1 MNQMLREAAEALRR
15 KEATLLVLGGAEP
28 YWSFARGIAPI
39 IDRMEEQPDFFRNTY
54 VADKV
59 TGRAAALLLVK
70 AGIRGLHTR
79 LISDLAVDIL
89 EHAGIELVYEQKVP
103 KILNRAG
110 NGFCPMETAVENICD
125 PEEAYQL
132 LLKKRRQM
140 REHAAAST
148 GEK

>member
-70 AGIRGLHTR
+70 AGIRGFTP
-79 LISDLAVDIL
+79 A
-89 EHAGIELVYEQKVP
+89 
-103 KILNRAG
+103 
-110 NGFCPMETAVENICD
+110 
-125 PEEAYQL
+125 
-132 LLKKRRQM
+132 
-140 REHAAAST
+140 
-148 GEK
+148 